1 MDFWSTGELVNP
13 QILLTHTAQCRTSEA
28 FSEPRNKKIGESKNT
43 RRNLNILCGECGIIR
58 NKERIEEQAKQIP
71 IYTPDLRKCSL
82 EEINKLLVDAKA
94 VLDELKKKEE
104 VSIK

>member
-1 MDFWSTGELVNP
+1 MSRSSHSLNKGPL
-13 QILLTHTAQCRTSEA
+13 EA
-28 FSEPRNKKIGESKNT
+28 VVTFNKKIGESKNT